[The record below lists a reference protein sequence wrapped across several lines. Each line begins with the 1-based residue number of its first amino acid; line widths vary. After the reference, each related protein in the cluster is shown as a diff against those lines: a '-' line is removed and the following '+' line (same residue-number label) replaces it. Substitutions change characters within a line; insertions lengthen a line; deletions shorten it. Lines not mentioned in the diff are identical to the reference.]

1 MIDTKEI
8 SNDATLVIDTG
19 AGTSPT
25 REEILP
31 LPILSDGHPKLAVAL
46 KEFDET
52 QINTAE
58 IQKFIKQLKMTMK
71 TYNGVGLSANQC
83 GFSFRMFVMGG
94 GDFETV
100 CINPRIVDITEDAEL
115 VRKREGCLSYPG
127 LFLYVPRY
135 ESIQVEYTDETG
147 QVVNTWLS
155 GITAQVYQHELD
167 HMNGIVYTEKV
178 GPLAQQMARKRQA
191 KLIKKIK
198 KQYA

>member
-1 MIDTKEI
+1 MNNVNEL
-8 SNDATLVIDTG
+8 NNEATLVIDTSTN
-19 AGTSPT
+19 TSPT

-31 LPILSDGHPKLAVAL
+31 LPILSDGHPKLSVAL
-46 KEFDET
+46 QEFDT
-52 QINTAE
+52 AQIGTPE

-71 TYNGVGLSANQC
+71 TYNGLGLSANQC

-100 CINPRIVDITEDAEL
+100 CINPRIVDIEEDAVLE
-115 VRKREGCLSYPG
+115 RMREGCLSYPG

-135 ESIQVEYTDETG
+135 KSIQVEYFDANG

-178 GPLAQQMARKRQA
+178 GPLAVQMARKRQD

-198 KQYA
+198 KMHA

>member
-1 MIDTKEI
+1 MNNVNEL
-8 SNDATLVIDTG
+8 NNEATLVIDTSTN
-19 AGTSPT
+19 TSPT

-31 LPILSDGHPKLAVAL
+31 LPILSDGHPKLSVAL
-46 KEFDET
+46 QEFDT
-52 QINTAE
+52 AQIGTPE

-71 TYNGVGLSANQC
+71 TYNGLGLSANQC

-94 GDFETV
+94 GEFETV
-100 CINPRIVDITEDAEL
+100 CINPRIVDIAEDADL
-115 VRKREGCLSYPG
+115 VRMREGCLSYPG

-147 QVVNTWLS
+147 QTVNTWLS

-178 GPLAQQMARKRQA
+178 GPLAIQMAKKRQA

>member
-1 MIDTKEI
+1 MNNMNEL
-8 SNDATLVIDTG
+8 NNEATLVIDTSTN
-19 AGTSPT
+19 TSPT

-31 LPILSDGHPKLAVAL
+31 LPILSDGHPKLSVAL
-46 KEFDET
+46 QEFDTT
-52 QINTAE
+52 QIGTPE

-71 TYNGVGLSANQC
+71 TYNGLGLSANQC

-94 GDFETV
+94 GEFETV
-100 CINPRIVDITEDAEL
+100 CINPRIVDIAEDADL
-115 VRKREGCLSYPG
+115 VRMREGCLSYPG

-147 QVVNTWLS
+147 QTVNTWLS

-178 GPLAQQMARKRQA
+178 GPLAIQMAKKRQG

>member
-1 MIDTKEI
+1 MIDKKEL

-19 AGTSPT
+19 ASTKPT
-25 REEILP
+25 REDILP
-31 LPILSDGHPKLAVAL
+31 LPILSDDHPKLSVPL
-46 KEFDET
+46 NEFDVT
-52 QINTAE
+52 QIGTPE
-58 IQKFIKQLKMTMK
+58 IQKFIQQLKLTMK

-83 GFSFRMFVMGG
+83 GFSFRMFVMGA

-100 CINPRIVDITEDAEL
+100 CINPRIVDLSEDAVL

-135 ESIQVEYTDETG
+135 ENVQVEYTDESG
-147 QVVNTWLS
+147 QVINTWLS

-178 GPLAQQMARKRQA
+178 GPLAKQMAKKRQA
-191 KLIKKIK
+191 KLIRKIK

>member
-1 MIDTKEI
+1 MSEQGILTIDT
-8 SNDATLVIDTG
+8 SA
-19 AGTSPT
+19 PT
-25 REEILP
+25 KVVQEEILP
-31 LPILSDGHPKLAVAL
+31 LPILSDGHPKLSVAL
-46 KEFDET
+46 EEFDET
-52 QINTAE
+52 QIGTPE

-71 TYNGVGLSANQC
+71 TYNGLGLSANQC

-94 GDFETV
+94 GEFETV
-100 CINPRIVDITEDAEL
+100 CINPRIVDIAEDAEL
-115 VRKREGCLSYPG
+115 VRMREGCLSYPG

-135 ESIQVEYTDETG
+135 ESIRVEYVDENG
-147 QVVNTWLS
+147 QTQNMWLS

-178 GPLAQQMARKRQA
+178 GPLATNMAKKRQA